1 MTDVANLRRDY
12 LHATLDEASVTATPV
27 EQFRKW
33 FEEAIVAGI
42 SDASAA
48 CLSTA
53 GADGRPLSR
62 ILLIK
67 AYDETGFVFF
77 TNYNGPA
84 GTQLTENPQACLL
97 FWWKE
102 LERQVRIEGTVHKI
116 DPEDSDKYFA
126 QRPLKSRLASLASD
140 QSQPIASR
148 EAMEEKLAKVTEE
161 AGNDPARPSHWGG
174 YRLVPSR
181 VEFWQGRDARF
192 HDRILYIQDQ
202 SGSTEWTTQRLQP

>member
-1 MTDVANLRRDY
+1 MTDLANLRRDY
-12 LHATLDEASVTATPV
+12 LRATLDEASVAATPV

-33 FEEAIVAGI
+33 CEEAIAAGI
-42 SDASAA
+42 ADPNAA

-62 ILLIK
+62 ILLVK
-67 AYDETGFVFF
+67 AYDEQGFVFF

-84 GTQLTENPQACLL
+84 GVQLAENPQACLL

-116 DPEDSDKYFA
+116 DPEESDKYFT

-148 EAMEEKLAKVTEE
+148 EAMKEKLDKVTQE
-161 AGNDPARPSHWGG
+161 AGDNPVRPPHWGG
-174 YRLVPSR
+174 YRVVPSR
-181 VEFWQGRDARF
+181 VEFWQGREARF
-192 HDRILYIQDQ
+192 HDRILFTGDPSV
-202 SGSTEWTTQRLQP
+202 SGWATQRLQP